1 MRRDSW
7 GRFGCCSV
15 KTAGIVVA
23 VCETLLCLLAIY
35 GLVYNYHIFDRPY
48 LVWFIVGLISVVVI
62 LISIILL
69 LVAIKNNNFYLLL
82 PHLFAQVFLILFCI
96 IVALTVFLL
105 ILFHSW
111 NGIRNLLGYG
121 EYKVNNES
129 TEMTGYALIILH
141 LVVGILECLFLYI
154 VVKLYR
160 YLQSYDFLTYQQNWT
175 DNDMYK
181 ENWEK
186 SYTAAPNRRGSPAA
200 GDVYPYGPW
209 MLKFLKF
216 WVRILK
222 IFLNLISFS
231 SLTKNYY

>member
-1 MRRDSW
+1 LLFCPIQRNNPVISDCW
-7 GRFGCCSV
+7 NCCGCLRNFALPSGYIRP
-15 KTAGIVVA
+15 GIQLSYIRP
-23 VCETLLCLLAIY
+23 TLSC
-35 GLVYNYHIFDRPY
+35 LVYRCFQNLKPNYNCSLIP
-48 LVWFIVGLISVVVI
+48 GLISVVVI

-200 GDVYPYGPW
+200 GDVYPYGP
-209 MLKFLKF
+209 
-216 WVRILK
+216 
-222 IFLNLISFS
+222 
-231 SLTKNYY
+231 